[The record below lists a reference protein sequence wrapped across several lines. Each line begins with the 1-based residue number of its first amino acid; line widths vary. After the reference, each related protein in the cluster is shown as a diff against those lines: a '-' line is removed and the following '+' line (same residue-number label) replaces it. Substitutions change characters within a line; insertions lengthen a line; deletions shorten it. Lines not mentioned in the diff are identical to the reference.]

1 MRRRWLSTVFFICL
15 AYAATAQSAADL
27 RKNLAQ
33 ERNDSMRVRVLMQL
47 GSHYLYKP
55 GEAQPDLDSASYFI
69 SSAETLSAR
78 LGMIPQRDSCRLMKG
93 NLYLERKQGPPAV
106 RMVQHLPPPMQVELL
121 INTAFHYVYRPGE
134 FGYDL
139 DSAVLYGRQAMA
151 LAKKQGMRQQYDDAC
166 NLITKAYFEGGNLIN
181 ELSYVNQLE
190 GGPKAQA
197 LHVLAYIYYSRPGEL
212 KTDLDTASRYIRQ
225 SIAMTRQLG
234 LKKLEE
240 HNLYVLSHIYCEA
253 KQFDEAAKIVP
264 ALHGTWKADLLY
276 KMAGYYL
283 TRGWHDSAYRA
294 STEALVIY
302 QAEQSKEGIAAS
314 NRVLT
319 ALDMKKEYT
328 DKQTLGLAGMARY
341 RKLMAL
347 GREYQSGFPVFDQGR
362 LQVAELYFT
371 EAADIAERGGQD
383 TCFRNARRELGRT
396 AFLMGDV
403 AGGMRIFGEVI
414 AELRKKNDTH
424 EEALTWT
431 TIGNTLRRQ
440 RMYYGTIANAY
451 LQSATAAAGTKNK
464 NLEITATLQYAEFLA
479 EDARPE
485 LSEKVLLQLQEKFPD
500 AVNPFAH
507 ILHSRLSSI
516 YRNRGNLNMALDHS
530 LKSIRLLEGTG
541 NLADIHVLY
550 EKAGDIYSNLGQ
562 PVKSIAWY
570 RRALDAANHS
580 PLMDFDYIT
589 TGKMVEEM
597 VKTGAAKDAL
607 ANVLQLY
614 RQSPPQSF
622 YPKVSIRNALATC
635 YNSLGQYDLAEKY
648 YLENAY
654 DVERYRIS
662 DKTYTAIHYNIGKF
676 YLEKGQYMRADYHL
690 KKSLRYT
697 PDVASVASIKD
708 VHLLLFRSD
717 SARGDY
723 LSAIR
728 HYQQYKSFNDS
739 IFNNLTS
746 RQIQELQIQYET
758 EKKDQ
763 ALVLKEKDLLLREQD
778 ILLLTRQGMLR
789 ETRLE
794 QALLKRRQ
802 AEIEAERKDQD
813 LKLKEQNIQLLTKQ
827 SQLQQSRLQQ
837 ERILRKVTY
846 GGVSLLL
853 VIVGLLYYGY
863 QMKRRSNKRLEAQQK
878 EINQQNVSLQHLVSE
893 KEWLLKEIHH
903 RVKNNLQIVMSL
915 LNSQSAYLQNDAA
928 LNAIRH
934 SQHRVQA
941 ISLIHKKLYQSD
953 DVAMIDMPP
962 YIHELTEYLMDCF
975 DASQNIRFD
984 LQVANVKMDVSQA
997 VPLGLILNEA
1007 ITNSIKY
1014 AFPGKRDGAI
1024 SIRLEKH
1031 PDGRTVLTIADNG
1044 VGLPPDFDHLQCSS
1058 LGMSL
1063 MQGLS
1068 EDLGGRFSI
1077 RNRQG
1082 ACISIAFDHDDEHP
1096 VLAFSTTEQVQA

>member
-33 ERNDSMRVRVLMQL
+33 ERNDSARVHLL
-47 GSHYLYKP
+47 IGLAHHYLYKP
-55 GEAQPDLDSASYFI
+55 GEIPQDLDSAMYFLL
-69 SSAETLSAR
+69 SAETLSTK
-78 LGMIPQRDSCRLMKG
+78 LGMHDQYDYCGLQKG
-93 NLYLERKQGPPAV
+93 NLYVERRDIPSAV
-106 RMVQHLPPPMQVELL
+106 RTAQLLSPPRHAIVLYN
-121 INTAFHYVYRPGE
+121 IAFHYLYKPGE
-134 FGYDL
+134 FDYDL

-151 LAKKQGMRQQYDDAC
+151 IAKKHHLEEQYDNAC
-166 NLITKAYFEGGNLIN
+166 NLVTKAYFEGGKLAGS
-181 ELSYVNQLE
+181 LSYVSQLE
-190 GGPKAQA
+190 GIPKAEA
-197 LHVLAYIYYSRPGEL
+197 LHMLGYIYFAKPGTA
-212 KTDLDTASRYIRQ
+212 KTDMDTAFLY
-225 SIAMTRQLG
+225 TRQAIALCRRLG
-234 LKKLEE
+234 LKEPLER
-240 HNLYVLSHIYCEA
+240 NLWQLARIHCEA
-253 KQFDEAAKIVP
+253 KQYTEAGRIIP
-264 ALHGTWKADLLY
+264 ELSGGRKADVLVR
-276 KMAGYYL
+276 MAGYYL
-283 TRGWHDSAYRA
+283 NKSLHDSAYRA
-294 STEALVIY
+294 AKEALGIY
-302 QAEQSKEGIAAS
+302 QAAKANDRIIACNSILA
-314 NRVLT
+314 
-319 ALDMKKEYT
+319 ALEMKRENT
-328 DKQTLGLAGMARY
+328 DKQIRGLAGMARY
-341 RKLMAL
+341 QKLMQL
-347 GREYQSGFPVFDQGR
+347 GKEYQSGFPIYDQGK
-362 LQVAELYFT
+362 LQVADLYFT
-371 EAADIAERGGQD
+371 EAIAIAERTAQD
-383 TCFRNARRELGRT
+383 TCLHNARREKGRT
-396 AFLMGDV
+396 ALLMNDV
-403 AGGMRIFGEVI
+403 AGGMNIFGEVI
-414 AELRKKNDTH
+414 TELRKRNDKH
-424 EEALTWT
+424 EEALTWML
-431 TIGNTLRRQ
+431 IGNTIRRM
-440 RMYYGTIANAY
+440 RHNYSTIINAY
-451 LQSATAAAGTKNK
+451 LQSATLAAATKDK
-464 NLEITATLQYAEFLA
+464 NLEINATLQYAFQLA
-479 EDARPE
+479 EDTQPGQ
-485 LSEKVLLQLQEKFPD
+485 SEKVLLQLQEKYPD

-507 ILHSRLSSI
+507 KLHSYLSAI
-516 YRNRGNLNMALDHS
+516 YRSRGNLNLALDHS
-530 LKSIRLLEGTG
+530 LKSIRLLEKTG
-541 NLADIHVLY
+541 NFTGIHKLY
-550 EKAGDIYSNLGQ
+550 ENTGDIYSDLGQ
-562 PVKSIAWY
+562 PPKSITWY
-570 RRALDAANHS
+570 RRALDAAHHN
-580 PLMDFDYIT
+580 PPDDFDYIV
-589 TGKMVEEM
+589 TGKLVEEM
-597 VKTGAAKDAL
+597 VKDGKTKDGL
-607 ANVLQLY
+607 AMLLQLY
-614 RQSPPQSF
+614 KQFPPQTYYS
-622 YPKVSIRNALATC
+622 KISMHNALATC
-635 YNSLGQYDLAEKY
+635 YNILGQHDLAEQY
-648 YLENAY
+648 YLENTY
-654 DVERYRIS
+654 DLGHTRIA
-662 DKTYTAIHYNIGKF
+662 DKTYADIQYNIGKF
-676 YLEKGQYMRADYHL
+676 YLERGQYPRADYHL
-690 KKSLRYT
+690 KRSLI
-697 PDVASVASIKD
+697 ASVATAKD
-708 VHLLLFRSD
+708 AHLLLFRAD

-723 LSAIR
+723 LSAIS
-728 HYQQYKSFNDS
+728 HYQRYKSLNDS
-739 IFNNLTS
+739 IFNTLTS

-878 EINQQNVSLQHLVSE
+878 EINQQNISLQHLVSE

-1063 MQGLS
+1063 MQGLT
-1068 EDLGGRFSI
+1068 EDLGGRFNI